1 MGVAFFAATALAFGC
16 THSDAQRS
24 HAVAVHVR
32 SIGFDS
38 LTHTPVL
45 ILEEDEGSR
54 VLPIW
59 IGLAEARSIAAEIE
73 GVESRRP
80 NTHDLARNLI
90 LGLDGEIQR
99 IVVND
104 LRDGIYFATIDL
116 RVDGRSVAIDSRPS
130 DAIAIAIRDGATLFV
145 DESLFDETRDE
156 PGSDDGGEEVRRRA
170 PLEPAPARGAPAT
183 PRPHPSILVGN
194 PLAPAAPASAR
205 P

>member
-38 LTHTPVL
+38 QTHTPVL

-80 NTHDLARNLI
+80 NTHDLARSLI
-90 LGLDGEIQR
+90 RGLDGEIQR
-99 IVVND
+99 IVVNE

-116 RVDGRSVAIDSRPS
+116 QVNGRSVAIDSRPS
-130 DAIAIAIRDGATLFV
+130 DAIAIAIRDGASVFV
-145 DESLFDETRDE
+145 DESLFDTAGDR
-156 PGSDDGGEEVRRRA
+156 PGSDDSGEEVRRRA
-170 PLEPAPARGAPAT
+170 PMEPAPARGEPAT
-183 PRPHPSILVGN
+183 PQPRGSILVGN
-194 PLAPAAPASAR
+194 PLAPALPVSAR